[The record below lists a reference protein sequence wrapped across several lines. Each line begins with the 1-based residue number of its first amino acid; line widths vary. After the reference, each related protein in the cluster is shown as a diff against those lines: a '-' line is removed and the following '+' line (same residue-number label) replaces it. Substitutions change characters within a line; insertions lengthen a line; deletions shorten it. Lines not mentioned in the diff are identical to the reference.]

1 MKEVLQKK
9 FLEEA
14 LTEEALKRRLTDEA
28 LKEGLQKKQVF
39 CCSSIVS
46 GI

>member
-14 LTEEALKRRLTDEA
+14 LTEEALKRRFVEETSI
-28 LKEGLQKKQVF
+28 LK
-39 CCSSIVS
+39 
-46 GI
+46 

>member
-14 LTEEALKRRLTDEA
+14 FTEEALKRRFVEETSI
-28 LKEGLQKKQVF
+28 LK
-39 CCSSIVS
+39 
-46 GI
+46 

>member
-14 LTEEALKRRLTDEA
+14 LTEEALKRRFVEETSFFVVVL
-28 LKEGLQKKQVF
+28 
-39 CCSSIVS
+39 
-46 GI
+46 

>member
-14 LTEEALKRRLTDEA
+14 LTEEALKRRFVEKTSFL
-28 LKEGLQKKQVF
+28 LQFYSK
-39 CCSSIVS
+39 
-46 GI
+46 